1 VIEYMSRA
9 TVLSA
14 QECEQQAERLSQF
27 KYDDPKC
34 HWRDDHLDCVLEAM
48 TQVNFTNNGVLYKAR
63 KQASGLGNRYSALLD
78 ALKTMGGVATM
89 SAEYMRRRVKAQMQ
103 DGDYVQLWQQMSN
116 APVPDRL
123 ALVKRNFD
131 TTVDWEHFGN
141 VWLEM
146 FADEESNDVNLWK
159 LVEHEQICAV
169 INCLKD
175 KQDAIQAAQQQQGKK
190 QRSSTR
196 GAYGGQSSQPS
207 SWLKPT
213 PKPPPK
219 KRARGGA
226 ILVPKSAADAWITK
240 RIEEGLIRGPED
252 ITLPHHFR
260 CSAMG
265 YKAFFTMAYFPLRHF
280 NKPYRCSQAVLMS
293 ATTMTLDQ
301 LGIEYKVPTTDKNG
315 VCIFSSGDDFVQV
328 NKALQEAT
336 GSGSDFLLR
345 KINISSWEVFLQKE
359 GVFILTSRYYE
370 NPEEPRGARAVRVP
384 SSLRGLQC
392 VLAHVLRPEPELSP

>member
-1 VIEYMSRA
+1 
-9 TVLSA
+9 
-14 QECEQQAERLSQF
+14 
-27 KYDDPKC
+27 
-34 HWRDDHLDCVLEAM
+34 
-48 TQVNFTNNGVLYKAR
+48 
-63 KQASGLGNRYSALLD
+63 
-78 ALKTMGGVATM
+78 MGGVATM

-370 NPEEPRGARAVRVP
+370 NPEDREELEQCEYLPHYVAYNA
-384 SSLRGLQC
+384 SLRMFYGQNQNYFLEPDDVANIEGVESVMKVLLQETG
-392 VLAHVLRPEPELSP
+392 VHIPNYGAKANMNRQLYIKA